1 MTTLICTMCENP
13 VHNEFQEHNAN
24 IQPSG
29 GLHLAIH
36 TGYGMMAD
44 PMDEASFQALTSI
57 CLCHDCSIKVID
69 MFPQEFKDNFFAGG
83 HPLET
88 CRAQSDTHPDGCHYS
103 WC

>member
-1 MTTLICTMCENP
+1 MCENP

-36 TGYGMMAD
+36 TGYGMMTD

-83 HPLET
+83 HPVET
-88 CRAQSDTHPDGCHYS
+88 CVTTPYS
-103 WC
+103 KTIFLGDLSSRFLGNMV